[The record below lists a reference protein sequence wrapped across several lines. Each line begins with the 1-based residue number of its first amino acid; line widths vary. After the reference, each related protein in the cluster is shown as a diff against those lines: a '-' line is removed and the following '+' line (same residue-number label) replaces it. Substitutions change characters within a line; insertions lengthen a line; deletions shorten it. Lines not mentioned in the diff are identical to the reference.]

1 MLEYYFLRYKKKKK
15 KKKQSG
21 TQRNTGLQ
29 SNMTT

>member
-15 KKKQSG
+15 KKKKYG

>member
-1 MLEYYFLRYKKKKK
+1 MLEYYFLRYKK